1 VRLDWNARARDL
13 SQVVNLAT
21 PTPLPTLAPPPTAT
35 AIPTL
40 PPPTPTATPV
50 PAAANPAADA
60 VPPPPVVACTESAFS
75 TIFARLKAALGEA
88 MGAPTACERQ
98 DPNGDILH
106 PTTTGLAYR
115 RAMTGTVA
123 FTDGASHWSLGL
135 DDGLLSW
142 PGDAPDPP
150 PVP

>member
-21 PTPLPTLAPPPTAT
+21 PTPLPT
-35 AIPTL
+35 
-40 PPPTPTATPV
+40 
-50 PAAANPAADA
+50 
-60 VPPPPVVACTESAFS
+60 
-75 TIFARLKAALGEA
+75 
-88 MGAPTACERQ
+88 ACERQ
-98 DPNGDILH
+98 DPNGDILQ

-135 DDGLLSW
+135 DDSLLSW
-142 PGDAPDPP
+142 PGDAADPP
-150 PVP
+150 PVK